1 MINSCK
7 NKSHQCNQHRCD
19 SNNKHDTTM
28 PTPAKT
34 IKPLSAKDQA
44 RFQLN
49 VIIGENPT
57 DCHDWKLGK
66 ISRGYGVFWL
76 RGKQSRASR
85 VAYTIAFGEIPD
97 GMFVCHKCDNPS
109 CVNPLHLFLGSTEEN
124 MSDMKSKGRQMRGD
138 NHYAR
143 TNPERL
149 ARGERHGTKTHPEK
163 IRKGD
168 NHFSRTNPE
177 KMARGEKHG
186 SKTKP
191 WKVAK
196 GNKNGNSKLTESQ
209 VLEIRSMREISQS
222 CLAKI
227 YKVAVPTI
235 GDILH
240 RITWKHI

>member
-1 MINSCK
+1 
-7 NKSHQCNQHRCD
+7 
-19 SNNKHDTTM
+19 M

-66 ISRGYGVFWL
+66 TSRGYGVFWL
-76 RGKQSRASR
+76 RGKQSRAPR

-143 TNPERL
+143 TNPEKL
-149 ARGERHGTKTHPEK
+149 ARGDSHVG
-163 IRKGD
+163 
-168 NHFSRTNPE
+168 SR
-177 KMARGEKHG
+177 
-186 SKTKP
+186 
-191 WKVAK
+191 
-196 GNKNGNSKLTESQ
+196 KLTKDQ
-209 VLEIRSMREISQS
+209 VVAIRSMSGVSQS
-222 CLAKI
+222 AIARI
-227 YKVAVPTI
+227 YGVRASTI
-235 GDILH
+235 NLIIH
-240 RITWKHI
+240 RKNWANI